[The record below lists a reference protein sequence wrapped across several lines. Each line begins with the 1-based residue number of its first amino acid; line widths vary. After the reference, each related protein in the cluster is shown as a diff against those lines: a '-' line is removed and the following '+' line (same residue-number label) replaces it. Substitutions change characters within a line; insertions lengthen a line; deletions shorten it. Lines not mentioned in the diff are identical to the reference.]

1 MRALL
6 RFLAAL
12 PRSVLA
18 MVVVYLPGE
27 SGILLRRWYYG
38 RRLARCGR
46 NLTVMPGVHIS
57 GTGYIEV
64 GDDVMI
70 RENAVLQAG
79 LPDPADPR
87 EIVRIGR
94 YEGRRAGIIVLGDRA
109 RIAYGAVL
117 LGYGGIR
124 IGEKCGVGPYAI
136 LLSESFHHKGKV
148 PGRIYKYSQ
157 GAEPHELCVLQG
169 FVELEDG
176 AGVASNALLLPGASV
191 GRDSW
196 VGPGSVVRI
205 GGRIE
210 PDVVAKGEPAATSF
224 KRTYARSPQG

>member
-6 RFLAAL
+6 SFVAGL
-12 PRSVLA
+12 PRSVLG
-18 MVVVYLPGE
+18 MLVIYLPGQ

-38 RRLARCGR
+38 RRLGRCGR
-46 NLTVMPGVHIS
+46 NLTVMPGVHIA
-57 GTGYIEV
+57 GVGCIEI
-64 GDDVMI
+64 GDDVTI

-79 LPDPADPR
+79 LPDPADER
-87 EIVRIGR
+87 EIVRIGQ
-94 YEGRRAGIIVLGDRA
+94 YGSRRAGFIVLGDRA
-109 RIAYGAVL
+109 RIAFGAVL

-124 IGEKCGVGPYAI
+124 IGEKCGVGPYAV

-148 PGRIYKYSQ
+148 PGRVYKYSQ

-210 PDVVAKGEPAATSF
+210 PNVVAKGDPAAPTFS
-224 KRTYARSPQG
+224 RAHASPPGL